1 MEMAEFVING
11 GRKLK
16 GEIKIMGAKNSAL
29 KILPASLLFSTP
41 VKIKNIPLIEDVFR
55 MRDLLTDIG
64 ASVKE
69 IGERSLEV
77 RFGRDIEDNIKKD
90 FAERFQLLIIQPVRV
105 LARTERVS
113 FPLPGGWV
121 IGKSGP
127 ARTIE

>member
-1 MEMAEFVING
+1 MAEFVING

-69 IGERSLEV
+69 IGERSS
-77 RFGRDIEDNIKKD
+77 
-90 FAERFQLLIIQPVRV
+90 A
-105 LARTERVS
+105 
-113 FPLPGGWV
+113 
-121 IGKSGP
+121 P
-127 ARTIE
+127 ACPNC